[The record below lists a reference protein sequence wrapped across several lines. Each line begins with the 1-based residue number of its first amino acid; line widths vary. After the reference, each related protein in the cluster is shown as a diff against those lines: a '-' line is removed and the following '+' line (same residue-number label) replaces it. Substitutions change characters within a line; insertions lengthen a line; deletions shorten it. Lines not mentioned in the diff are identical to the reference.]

1 MNKSHI
7 LWGCLSLLTLTSCFK
22 DEAPNAECDIVQAW
36 IHADDPSAMFYQASD
51 SLVYVIS
58 DKTDIRFTVRRKAD
72 ITALAP
78 HFAITPG
85 AVMTPANGS
94 VHDFSQGPVVYRVTS
109 EDGAW
114 HRDYTVSVVPVTQTV
129 SDEYSYD
136 FENYR
141 LNSKNK
147 YYVWSDEEHG
157 VMTDIWASGNGGFN
171 VSNSNAAPLE
181 YPTIPLEKGFEGNAV
196 RLVTRKTG
204 ALAQTLNKRI
214 AAGNLFI
221 GEFITG
227 IAMSKP
233 LRATRFGLQ
242 LVGGRP
248 LYFEGYYTYT
258 PGDLYTDENQV
269 PHPEVRDTC
278 SIYSVLYE
286 VEPDNVVP
294 LYGDDVLTSPRIVA
308 VARLADPGEPT
319 EWTHFRLPF
328 VMRPGKTFSEE
339 RLRRD
344 GYAIAIV
351 ASASQD
357 GDYFRGAV
365 GSELCID
372 ELRIVWEGEE

>member
-7 LWGCLSLLTLTSCFK
+7 LWGCLGLLTLTSCFK

-36 IHADDPSAMFYQASD
+36 IHADEPSAMFYQASD

-214 AAGNLFI
+214 AAGNLFL
-221 GEFITG
+221 GEFD
-227 IAMSKP
+227 P
-233 LRATRFGLQ
+233 LGALQDPLNATRFGRPFDKRPKQ
-242 LVGGRP
+242 LS
-248 LYFEGYYTYT
+248 GYYRYT
-258 PGDLYTDENQV
+258 PGPTFQNVDGSPVEGKKDV
-269 PHPEVRDTC
+269 AD
-278 SIYSVLYE
+278 IYAIFYRNHDGNGNAVTLNGADIQSS
-286 VEPDNVVP
+286 P
-294 LYGDDVLTSPRIVA
+294 LIVA
-308 VARLADPGEPT
+308 KAIMSEVPPTT
-319 EWTHFRLPF
+319 EWTPF
-328 VMRPGKTFSEE
+328 SVDFTYLSEIDLDLLE
-339 RLRRD
+339 NR
-344 GYAIAIV
+344 GYSLAIV
-351 ASASQD
+351 FSSSAD
-357 GDYFRGAV
+357 GAYFQGAI
-365 GSELCID
+365 GSTLDID
-372 ELRIVWEGEE
+372 KVRLICETQE